1 MDSLA
6 GYDLLGFDSVLPPN
20 TDPELLHRMR
30 IAEESNP
37 SMVYCVAL
45 STWRTDFSN
54 LDNLSMLCDNL
65 DFSNVST
72 IVLKMRPESWESSH
86 GTLGT
91 ILSGMGTSVETM
103 IAIDWDIVA
112 LAAFLTTGDCEDATA
127 LGTEGNEGSQE
138 NLPFPNLRTL
148 YVYGSR
154 IENAEQAPE
163 YSLTRAMLY
172 RAKRGARIRRV
183 CFKRYP
189 IETISESLFMS

>member
-1 MDSLA
+1 
-6 GYDLLGFDSVLPPN
+6 
-20 TDPELLHRMR
+20 
-30 IAEESNP
+30 
-37 SMVYCVAL
+37 
-45 STWRTDFSN
+45 
-54 LDNLSMLCDNL
+54 MLCDHI

-72 IVLKMRPESWESSH
+72 VILEMRPESWEYDR

-91 ILSGMGTSVETM
+91 IVSGMGKSVETM

-138 NLPFPNLRTL
+138 NIPFPNLRTL

-154 IENAEQAPE
+154 IENAEEAPE
-163 YSLTRAMLY
+163 YPLTRAMLY
-172 RAKRGARIRRV
+172 RAKHGARMRRV

-189 IETISESLFMS
+189 IETSSESLFMS